1 MQHINQQPKYLNG
14 GKVVI
19 YNENKKLLNKRNY
32 GIVKSIEYTQKAAA
46 LISEMILIMRQSII
60 KYEF

>member
-1 MQHINQQPKYLNG
+1 LNG

-19 YNENKKLLNKRNY
+19 YNDNKKLLNKLNY

-46 LISEMILIMRQSII
+46 LISEMILIMR
-60 KYEF
+60 